1 VGQDL
6 LASLLL
12 AIAIARIVAHVL
24 RRLNAPPIASYMLVG
39 ILLGPSV
46 LELFSSNWGASEIL
60 VTLSLLF
67 LLFYA
72 GLNVDFRG
80 FREYFRDALILT
92 LTGVSTTVVVI
103 MATLVTMGYNL
114 IAALIVAISL
124 SNTATEIVVIM
135 LEESGY
141 NDYLFRRVVIAASF
155 FDDVLAVILIS
166 VIKGGLILNTSSLVS
181 VIKFLVAFATVM
193 TVSTLLIRYLNKQL
207 YSVIIKWSNLLMLA
221 TTLFFGLS
229 YIFGILGIGATLGAY
244 LAGLVIGMM
253 RTIRD
258 PTLVYVVRVEE
269 LVSRVSNILE
279 FFIIPVFFIY
289 VGCRTSVTLMATPT
303 VMALLGLAIAGK
315 FIGSALPSVLK
326 HDVRRGLLVGIAMNV
341 RGSLEP
347 AVALIALEAGVIDV
361 KLFDAVVTVS
371 LLTSLLIPIIFANIT
386 KKVIAR

>member
-1 VGQDL
+1 MGQDL

-46 LELFSSNWGASEIL
+46 LKLFSSNWGASEIL